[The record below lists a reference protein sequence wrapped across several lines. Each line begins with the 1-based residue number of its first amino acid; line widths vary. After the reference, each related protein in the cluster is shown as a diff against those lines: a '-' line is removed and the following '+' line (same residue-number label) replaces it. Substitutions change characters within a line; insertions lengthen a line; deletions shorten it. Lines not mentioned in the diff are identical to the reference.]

1 MPRSFF
7 FFFFFFHNKK
17 CQNLFKKTHNRM
29 ILGQVSKNHNKHCSE
44 ICSITKALKDFF
56 VLEIS
61 IGTSVEFQ
69 IIVITRGGAMSKSGG
84 VMDSQNFEII
94 YMYNYFN
101 VSKIQFIKIRVNPSK
116 YLNQSNDVLKKNNW
130 SNNYRDITFF
140 FLVILFFIVNCAL
153 IFVKYLIKF
162 DIKHV

>member
-84 VMDSQNFEII
+84 VMDSQNLEYIYIYIYIYI

-101 VSKIQFIKIRVNPSK
+101 VSNIQSIKIRVNPSK
-116 YLNQSNDVLKKNNW
+116 YLNQSNDFLKKNNW

-140 FLVILFFIVNCAL
+140 FL
-153 IFVKYLIKF
+153 
-162 DIKHV
+162 